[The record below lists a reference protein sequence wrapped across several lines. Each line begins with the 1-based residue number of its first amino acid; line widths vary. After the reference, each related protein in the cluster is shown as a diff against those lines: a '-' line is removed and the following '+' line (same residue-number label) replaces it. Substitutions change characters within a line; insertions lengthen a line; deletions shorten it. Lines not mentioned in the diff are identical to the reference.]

1 MLSLNLTPI
10 FKLRGIE
17 KPYTFLVKAGLS
29 PYSATSI
36 LNNKTRIFRLDHVEL
51 LCSILVCEPNDLLE
65 WTPDKGEKYSEN
77 NPLFKLKQQPPEA
90 TWHETLSTMSF
101 KELKEV
107 TKTIIAQKKNSGAE
121 QIAEK

>member
-10 FKLRGIE
+10 FQLRGIE

-29 PYSATSI
+29 QHSATTI

-51 LCSILVCEPNDLLE
+51 LCEVLVCEPNDLLE
-65 WTPDKGEKYSEN
+65 WTPDKGKIYSEN
-77 NPLFKLKQQPPEA
+77 NPLLKLKQQPTDA
-90 TWHETLSTMSF
+90 TWLETFSTMSY

-107 TKTIIAQKKNSGAE
+107 SKTIVENKK
-121 QIAEK
+121 IPL